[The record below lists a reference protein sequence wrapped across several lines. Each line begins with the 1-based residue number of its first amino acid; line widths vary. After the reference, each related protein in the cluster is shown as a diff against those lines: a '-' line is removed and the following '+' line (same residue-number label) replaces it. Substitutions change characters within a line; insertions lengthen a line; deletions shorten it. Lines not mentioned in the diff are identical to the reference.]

1 MLKKLIST
9 GLCCS
14 LLFSSV
20 PVALADTINSTNTNK
35 PAEYDTTILDSSTL
49 QSKLMLVEQSVY
61 GQAQSGALLTRI
73 SRLENEFYGKTSSS
87 NTAIS
92 DRINTLYATM
102 FDNSTR
108 PSTITQ
114 LNGIEWFLSRQVS
127 TKSVTDRLA
136 SLETNIYGKIATG
149 TLQNRMNN
157 LALVAYGNSDSKTPL
172 VSTTIPADTLIKI
185 KLITPLNSDKNKVGD
200 EVLYQAAEDV
210 IYNGKLIIAAGSP
223 GKGVVTKV
231 KDAKNF
237 GRNGEIDVDFQQMQA
252 FDGTQV
258 PTFLGDKAKMEI
270 KNLAIAA
277 GASVAGMALL
287 GPIGIVGG
295 FFVNGKDVDLPTGTE
310 SYVQTK
316 EATNIYAIETTLK
329 DNLRVNTTPV
339 EDNYQIT
346 DTTNSTSTSTDT
358 SSSSTTDDTY
368 KPATNTSTTTTASTA
383 TNNTPSNTSDDN
395 LYKYEY

>member
-1 MLKKLIST
+1 MLKKIIST

-20 PVALADTINSTNTNK
+20 PVFADTINSTNTNK

-61 GQAQSGALLTRI
+61 GQAQSGALLSRI
-73 SRLENEFYGKTSSS
+73 SRLEYDFYGKTSSS

-102 FDNSTR
+102 FDNSVR

-231 KDAKNF
+231 KSAKNF

-252 FDGTQV
+252 FDGTQL

-277 GASVAGMALL
+277 GASVAGIALL

-295 FFVNGKDVDLPTGTE
+295 FFVNGKDVDLPAGTE

-329 DNLRVNTTPV
+329 DNLRTNPAPV
-339 EDNYQIT
+339 EDNYSIS
-346 DTTNSTSTSTDT
+346 DERDT
-358 SSSSTTDDTY
+358 SSSSNTTTS
-368 KPATNTSTTTTASTA
+368 TNTSSTNDNYTPS
-383 TNNTPSNTSDDN
+383 TNNSSTPSNSSDAN

>member
-1 MLKKLIST
+1 MLKKIIST

-14 LLFSSV
+14 LFLSSV
-20 PVALADTINSTNTNK
+20 PVAFADTINSTNTTQ
-35 PAEYDTTILDSSTL
+35 PAQYDNTILDATTL
-49 QSKLMLVEQSVY
+49 QSKLVLVEQSVY
-61 GQAQSGALLTRI
+61 GQAQSGALLSRI
-73 SRLENEFYGKTSSS
+73 SRLENDFYGRTSSS

-102 FDNSTR
+102 FDNSVR

-136 SLETNIYGKIATG
+136 SLETAIYGKISTG

-157 LALVAYGNSDSKTPL
+157 LALVAYGNSDTKTPL
-172 VSTTIPADTLIKI
+172 VSTTIPADTLVKI

-210 IYNGKLIIAAGSP
+210 IYNGKLIIAAGAP

-237 GRNGEIDVDFQQMQA
+237 GRNGEIDVDFQQIQA

-258 PTFLGDKAKMEI
+258 RTFLGDKAKMEI

-329 DNLRVNTTPV
+329 DNLRVNTTPA
-339 EDNYQIT
+339 EDNYPIT
-346 DTTNSTSTSTDT
+346 NETNTNSATTNNN
-358 SSSSTTDDTY
+358 SSTTDDTY
-368 KPATNTSTTTTASTA
+368 KPANNNNSTTASTA
-383 TNNTPSNTSDDN
+383 TNNNTPSASNDDN